1 MQADVF
7 GERSSGVLLHVTSL
21 PGPFG
26 AGDLGPEA
34 HRFVEFLARSGQRW
48 WQMLPVSPPGGGDSP
63 YDSASAFAGSPWLVS
78 LEHLHRDGLLTEDEL
93 VAPRRLSA
101 SLRAQHPA
109 GRRFRARRLRR
120 AFERFRSRPEA
131 SRDLAVFAEE
141 NRDWLPDYAL
151 YQALHRKHGRM
162 PWTRWD
168 PELRR
173 RDPGALSR
181 ARAELA
187 HEVEL
192 EIFVQREFTR
202 QWSALHERAR
212 ELGVRLLGDVPMF
225 VAHDSADLWTNQN
238 LFRLDQNGERTLLA
252 GVPPDYF
259 SADGQL
265 WGNPIYD
272 WDALRSSGYAWWVAR
287 LGRTLERFDAV
298 RLDHFIGFHR
308 FWEVPAG
315 ASSARDGHFVDGPGQ
330 ELFQVLKQRFGQLPF
345 VAEDL
350 GVLTDGVARLR
361 DSFNLP
367 GMRVLAFAF
376 AGSFRDYQPHRY
388 PRRVVAYTGTH
399 DNDTLVG
406 WLGSHALATT
416 PESKA
421 ELRAERDRALR
432 YAGSDGREAHWD
444 LVRTLHASVANTT
457 VVPLQD
463 LLGQDSSARMN
474 VPGTPSGNWRYRAQA
489 SAFDPALAQRLL
501 SLSDAYERLPDGL
514 RTGG

>member
-1 MQADVF
+1 MHPDVF

-21 PGPFG
+21 PGGFG

-34 HRFVEFLARSGQRW
+34 HEFLRFLARAGQRW

-78 LEHLHRDGLLTEDEL
+78 LETLKREGLLTAEEL
-93 VAPRRLSA
+93 VAPRRLTHAPSA
-101 SLRAQHPA
+101 LHAS
-109 GRRFRARRLRR
+109 GRRFRAKRLRR
-120 AFERFRSRPEA
+120 AFERFRGRPEA
-131 SRDLAVFAEE
+131 SRELAAFMEE
-141 NRDWLPDYAL
+141 QRDWLPDYAL
-151 YQALHRKHGRM
+151 YQALRRSYRFL

-168 PELRR
+168 PEIRR
-173 RDPGALSR
+173 REAHALAR
-181 ARAELA
+181 ARSELSL
-187 HEVEL
+187 EVEL

-202 QWSALHERAR
+202 QWTALRTHAR
-212 ELGVRLLGDVPMF
+212 ELGVRLLGDMPMF
-225 VAHDSADLWTNQN
+225 VAHDSADVWTHQH
-238 LFRLDQNGERTLLA
+238 LFRLDQQGERTLLA

-272 WDALRSSGYAWWVAR
+272 WQALRGTGFAWWVAR
-287 LGRTLERFDAV
+287 IGRTLERFDAV

-308 FWEVPAG
+308 FWEVLAG
-315 ASSARDGHFVDGPGQ
+315 ATSARDGHFVDGPGH
-330 ELFQVLKQRFGQLPF
+330 ELFQVLKQRFGHLPF

-350 GVLTDGVARLR
+350 GVLTDGVVELR
-361 DSFNLP
+361 DAFNLP

-406 WLGSHALATT
+406 WLRSHQAERNPDRRT
-416 PESKA
+416 

-432 YAGSDGREAHWD
+432 YAGSDGHHAHWD
-444 LVRTLHASVANTT
+444 LVRSLQASVANTT

-463 LLGQDSSARMN
+463 LLGLDSSARMN
-474 VPGTPSGNWRYRAQA
+474 VPGTPSGNWRFRAPA
-489 SAFDPALAQRLL
+489 SAFAPALAERLV
-501 SLSDAYERLPDGL
+501 SLADAYERIPEGL
-514 RTGG
+514 RTGV

>member
-1 MQADVF
+1 
-7 GERSSGVLLHVTSL
+7 
-21 PGPFG
+21 
-26 AGDLGPEA
+26 
-34 HRFVEFLARSGQRW
+34 
-48 WQMLPVSPPGGGDSP
+48 MLPVSPPGGGDSP

-78 LEHLHRDGLLTEDEL
+78 LELLERDGLLQADEV
-93 VAPRRLSA
+93 VAPGRLSSA
-101 SLRAQHPA
+101 PRAHHPA
-109 GRRFRARRLRR
+109 SRRFRAKRLRW
-120 AFERFRSRPEA
+120 AFERFRARPEA
-131 SRDLAVFAEE
+131 QRALAAFTEE
-141 NRDWLPDYAL
+141 NHDWLPDYAL
-151 YQALHRKHGRM
+151 YQALHRAHSRL

-168 PELRR
+168 AALRR
-173 RDPGALSR
+173 REPGALAR
-181 ARAELA
+181 ARSDLGL
-187 HEVEL
+187 EVEL
-192 EIFVQREFTR
+192 ETFVQREFAR
-202 QWSALHERAR
+202 QWAALRDRAR
-212 ELGVRLLGDVPMF
+212 ELGVRLLGDMPMF
-225 VAHDSADLWTNQN
+225 VAHDSADVWTHQH
-238 LFRLDQNGERTLLA
+238 LFRLDHAGERTLLA

-272 WDALRSSGYAWWVAR
+272 WNALRSSSYAWWVAR

-315 ASSARDGHFVDGPGQ
+315 ASSAREGHFVDGPGH
-330 ELFQVLKQRFGQLPF
+330 ELFQVLKQRFGPLPF

-350 GVLTDGVARLR
+350 GVLTDGVVRLR
-361 DSFNLP
+361 DAFNLP

-406 WLGSHALATT
+406 WLSSHETEPSEERKL
-416 PESKA
+416 
-421 ELRAERDRALR
+421 ELRTERDRALR

-444 LVRTLHASVANTT
+444 LVRTLQASVANTT

-463 LLGQDSSARMN
+463 LLGMDGSSRMN
-474 VPGTPSGNWRYRAQA
+474 VPSTPSGNWRFRAPA
-489 SAFDPALAQRLL
+489 SAFSPALAERLA
-501 SLSDAYERLPDGL
+501 SLSEAFERVPDGL

>member
-1 MQADVF
+1 MQPDVF

-21 PGPFG
+21 PGGFG

-34 HRFVEFLARSGQRW
+34 HHFLRFLARAGQRW

-78 LEHLHRDGLLTEDEL
+78 LEVLKREGFLTAEEL
-93 VAPRRLSA
+93 VAPQRLSA
-101 SLRAQHPA
+101 APRARHAA

-120 AFERFRSRPEA
+120 AFERFRERPEA
-131 SRDLAVFAEE
+131 ARELAAFMEE
-141 NRDWLPDYAL
+141 QRDWLPDYSL
-151 YQALHRKHGRM
+151 YQALRRSYRFL
-162 PWTRWD
+162 PWTHWD

-173 RDPGALSR
+173 REAGALAR
-181 ARAELA
+181 ARSELSF
-187 HEVEL
+187 
-192 EIFVQREFTR
+192 EIEFETFVQREFTR
-202 QWSALHERAR
+202 QWAALRAHAR
-212 ELGVRLLGDVPMF
+212 ELGVRLLGDMPMF
-225 VAHDSADLWTNQN
+225 VAHDSADVWTHQH
-238 LFRLDQNGERTLLA
+238 LFRLDQHGERTLLA

-272 WDALRSSGYAWWVAR
+272 WQALRGTGYAWWTAR
-287 LGRTLERFDAV
+287 IGRTLERFDAV

-315 ASSARDGHFVDGPGQ
+315 ASSARDGHFVEGPGH
-330 ELFQVLKQRFGQLPF
+330 ELFHVLKQRFGQLPF

-350 GVLTDGVARLR
+350 GVLTDGVVELR
-361 DSFNLP
+361 DAFNLP

-376 AGSFRDYQPHRY
+376 AGTFRDYQPHRY

-406 WLGSHALATT
+406 WLRSHETERN
-416 PESKA
+416 PDRRA

-444 LVRTLHASVANTT
+444 LVRTLHASAANTT

-463 LLGQDSSARMN
+463 LLGMDAGARMN
-474 VPGTPSGNWRYRAQA
+474 VPGTPSGNWRFRAPA
-489 SAFDPALAQRLL
+489 AAFDPALAERLL
-501 SLSDAYERLPDGL
+501 SVADAYERIPDGL
-514 RTGG
+514 RTGV

>member
-1 MQADVF
+1 MQSDVF

-34 HRFVEFLARSGQRW
+34 HRFLGFLARAGQRW

-78 LEHLHRDGLLTEDEL
+78 LEFLKRDGLLQADEIL
-93 VAPRRLSA
+93 TPGRLSL
-101 SLRAQHPA
+101 SPRAQHA
-109 GRRFRARRLRR
+109 ASRRFRAKRLRR
-120 AFERFRSRPEA
+120 AFERFRGRPEA
-131 SRDLAVFAEE
+131 PRELGAFAEQ
-141 NRDWLPDYAL
+141 NHDWLPDYAL
-151 YQALHRKHGRM
+151 YQALHRAHSRQ
-162 PWTRWD
+162 PWSRWAH
-168 PELRR
+168 ELRTR
-173 RDPGALSR
+173 EPGALAR
-181 ARAELA
+181 ARSDLA
-187 HEVEL
+187 FEVEL

-202 QWSALHERAR
+202 QWAELRDRAR
-212 ELGVRLLGDVPMF
+212 GLGVRLLGDVPMF
-225 VAHDSADLWTNQN
+225 VAHDSADVWAHQH
-238 LFRLDQNGERTLLA
+238 LFRLDQHGERTLLA

-272 WDALRSSGYAWWVAR
+272 WDALRSSGYAWWLAR
-287 LGRTLERFDAV
+287 LGRTLERFDAL

-315 ASSARDGHFVDGPGQ
+315 APSARDGHFVDGPGY
-330 ELFQVLKQRFGQLPF
+330 ELFQVLKQRFGNLPF

-350 GVLTDGVARLR
+350 GVLTDGVVRLR
-361 DSFNLP
+361 DTFNLP
-367 GMRVLAFAF
+367 GMRVLSFAF

-406 WLGSHALATT
+406 WLRSHETE
-416 PESKA
+416 PSRERRV
-421 ELRAERDRALR
+421 ELQKERDRALR

-444 LVRTLHASVANTT
+444 LVRTLQASVANTT

-463 LLGQDSSARMN
+463 LLGMDGSSRMN
-474 VPGTPSGNWRYRAQA
+474 VPGTPSGNWRFRAPA
-489 SAFDPALAQRLL
+489 SAFSPELAERLG
-501 SLSDAYERLPDGL
+501 SLSDAYERVPDGL

>member
-1 MQADVF
+1 MHPDVF

-26 AGDLGPEA
+26 AGDLGAEA
-34 HRFVEFLARSGQRW
+34 HHFLRFLARSGQRW

-78 LEHLHRDGLLTEDEL
+78 LETLQRDGLLTAEEL
-93 VAPRRLSA
+93 VAPGRLARST
-101 SLRAQHPA
+101 SAQHPA
-109 GRRFRARRLRR
+109 GRRFRAKRLRR
-120 AFERFRSRPEA
+120 AFERFRARPEA
-131 SRDLAVFAEE
+131 GRELAAFAEE
-141 NRDWLPDYAL
+141 QRDWLPDYAL
-151 YQALHRKHGRM
+151 YQALRRSYRLL

-173 RDPGALSR
+173 REASAMAR
-181 ARAELA
+181 ARNELSV
-187 HEVEL
+187 EIEL
-192 EIFVQREFTR
+192 ETFVQREFTR
-202 QWSALHERAR
+202 QWAALRQHAR

-225 VAHDSADLWTNQN
+225 VAHDSADVWTHQH
-238 LFRLDQNGERTLLA
+238 LFRLDHNGERTLLA

-272 WDALRSSGYAWWVAR
+272 WHALRGSGYAWWVAR

-315 ASSARDGHFVDGPGQ
+315 AASARAGHFVEGPG
-330 ELFQVLKQRFGQLPF
+330 EDLFHVLKQRFGHLPF

-350 GVLTDGVARLR
+350 GVLTDGVVRLR
-361 DSFNLP
+361 DAFNLP

-388 PRRVVAYTGTH
+388 PPRVVAYTGTH

-406 WLGSHALATT
+406 WLRSYETEKNA
-416 PESKA
+416 ERRA
-421 ELRAERDRALR
+421 ELRAERERALR

-444 LVRTLHASVANTT
+444 LLRTLQASVANTT
-457 VVPLQD
+457 IVPLQD
-463 LLGQDSSARMN
+463 LLGMDGSARMN
-474 VPGTPSGNWRYRAQA
+474 VPGTPSGNWRFRAPA
-489 SAFDPALAQRLL
+489 SAFEPALAERLV
-501 SLSDAYERLPDGL
+501 SMADAYERI
-514 RTGG
+514 R

>member
-1 MQADVF
+1 MQLDVF

-34 HRFVEFLARSGQRW
+34 HRFLEFLARSGQRW

-78 LEHLHRDGLLTEDEL
+78 LEVLRRNGLLEADEL
-93 VAPRRLSA
+93 VAPRRLA
-101 SLRAQHPA
+101 AAPRAQHA
-109 GRRFRARRLRR
+109 ASRRFRAKRLRL
-120 AFERFRSRPEA
+120 AFERFRVRPEA
-131 SRDLAVFAEE
+131 SRELAMFAEE

-151 YQALHRKHGRM
+151 YQALHRVNGRL
-162 PWTRWD
+162 PWTRWSPD
-168 PELRR
+168 LRR
-173 RDPGALSR
+173 RDPSALVR
-181 ARAELA
+181 ARADLA
-187 HEVEL
+187 DEVEL
-192 EIFVQREFTR
+192 EIFVQREFTH
-202 QWSALHERAR
+202 QWAALRERAR
-212 ELGVRLLGDVPMF
+212 GLGVRLLGDVPMF
-225 VAHDSADLWTNQN
+225 VAHDSADVWTHQD
-238 LFRLDQNGERTLLA
+238 LFRLDHAGERTLLA

-287 LGRTLERFDAV
+287 LGRTLDRFDAV

-308 FWEVPAG
+308 YWEVPAG
-315 ASSARDGHFVDGPGQ
+315 ARSARDGHFVDGPGQ
-330 ELFQVLKQRFGQLPF
+330 ELFHVLKQRFGHLPF

-350 GVLTDGVARLR
+350 GVLTDGVVKLR
-361 DSFNLP
+361 DAFNLP

-376 AGSFRDYQPHRY
+376 AGTFRDYQPHRY

-399 DNDTLVG
+399 DNDTLAG
-406 WLGSHALATT
+406 WLGSHATESN
-416 PESKA
+416 PERKA

-444 LVRTLHASVANTT
+444 LTRTLHASVANTT
-457 VVPLQD
+457 IVPLQD
-463 LLGQDSSARMN
+463 LLGQDAGSRMN
-474 VPGTPSGNWRYRAQA
+474 VPGTPSGNWRYRAPP
-489 SAFDPALAQRLL
+489 SAFDPALAERLL
-501 SLSDAYERLPDGL
+501 SLSDAYERIPDGL

>member
-1 MQADVF
+1 MQSDVF

-21 PGPFG
+21 PGAFG

-34 HRFVEFLARSGQRW
+34 HRFLGFLARSGQRW

-78 LEHLHRDGLLTEDEL
+78 LEVLHTEGLLEADEL
-93 VAPRRLSA
+93 VAPQRLSA
-101 SLRAQHPA
+101 SPHAQHAA
-109 GRRFRARRLRR
+109 GRRFRAKRLRR
-120 AFERFRSRPEA
+120 AFDRFRTRPEA
-131 SRDLAVFAEE
+131 SPALAAFAEQ

-151 YQALHRKHGRM
+151 YQALHRSYRRL

-173 RDPGALSR
+173 REPGAMAR
-181 ARAELA
+181 ARTELA
-187 HEVEL
+187 YEIEL
-192 EIFVQREFTR
+192 ETFVQREFTR
-202 QWSALHERAR
+202 QWAALRERAR

-225 VAHDSADLWTNQN
+225 VAHDSADVWTHQH
-238 LFRLDQNGERTLLA
+238 LFRLDHDGERTLLA

-272 WDALRSSGYAWWVAR
+272 WAALRGSGYAWWVAR

-308 FWEVPAG
+308 YWEVPAG
-315 ASSARDGHFVDGPGQ
+315 ARSARDGHFVEGPGHD
-330 ELFQVLKQRFGQLPF
+330 LFHVLRQRFGHLPF
-345 VAEDL
+345 LAEDL
-350 GVLTDGVARLR
+350 GVLTDGVVDLR

-406 WLGSHALATT
+406 WLGSHVAESN
-416 PESKA
+416 PERKA

-457 VVPLQD
+457 IVPLQD
-463 LLGQDSSARMN
+463 LLGLDGSSRMN
-474 VPGTPSGNWRYRAQA
+474 VPGTPSGNWRYRAPA
-489 SAFDPALAQRLL
+489 TAFAPALAERLA
-501 SLSDAYERLPDGL
+501 SLSHAYERLPEGL
-514 RTGG
+514 RTQG